1 VQELVVMEGGDAH
14 LEADARDAA
23 EVFVQLEDFGCD
35 GFGIADEECAF
46 GTAEDLELVARDWG
60 PAAFFADFCEGF
72 GVAGEEVVGG
82 LLVGVG
88 YVAEGVDANFEGF
101 GGVAGASACCT
112 IEFDERAEAVG
123 LAADDGDH
131 ERKAEISGADEGFG
145 CAAYA

>member
-1 VQELVVMEGGDAH
+1 MEGGDAH

-88 YVAEGVDANFEGF
+88 YVAEGVNAYLQLL
-101 GGVAGASACCT
+101 GGVAGSLTGFAV
-112 IEFDERAEAVG
+112 EVNERTKAVG
-123 LAADDGDH
+123 FAADDGDH